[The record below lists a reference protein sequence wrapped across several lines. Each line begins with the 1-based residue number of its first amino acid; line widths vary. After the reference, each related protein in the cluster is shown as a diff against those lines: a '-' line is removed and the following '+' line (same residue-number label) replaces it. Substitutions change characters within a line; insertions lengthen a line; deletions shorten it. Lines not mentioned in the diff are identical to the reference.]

1 MEITK
6 IILRFGSY
14 ESLID
19 MLNLRFKGDIFG
31 ATPMAYRSSQAGGS
45 NQNYSCWPIPQP
57 QQLGIR
63 VMSETYTTG
72 HSSTGSLMH

>member
-31 ATPMAYRSSQAGGS
+31 ATPVAYRSSQAGGVKS
-45 NQNYSCWPIPQP
+45 EL
-57 QQLGIR
+57 QLLA
-63 VMSETYTTG
+63 YTTATATRDPS
-72 HSSTGSLMH
+72 HV